1 MFLVRANHIS
11 PFTAYVSIGAS
22 TSFECLVYT
31 PISWLFMKMLHC
43 PEKFGA
49 HNQSR
54 LVIRNIQPRQCGYY
68 VCYGS
73 LENGTRYLAV
83 AELKINGKL

>member
-1 MFLVRANHIS
+1 MFLVMANHIS

-31 PISWLFMKMLHC
+31 PILWLFMKKLHY
-43 PEKFGA
+43 PLDFGA
-49 HNQSR
+49 HDQSR
-54 LVIRNIQPRQCGYY
+54 LVIRNIQPKKCGYY

-83 AELKINGKL
+83 AELKITGEL